1 MWYVI
6 RYKKNSLNDLVVELK
21 ERLGCNLKV
30 FTPLIKIPTVNKKL
44 KKTRQENVLGN
55 YTLMHHEKFSSSNF
69 VQSLKFVKGLEYFL
83 PESKL
88 NQKNIEN
95 FILNCKKNLDDD
107 GFLKPSFFEFAVG
120 KTYKFINGPFANK
133 IFNILGIREKK
144 LDILLGNYKVSV
156 LKNQNFIQSV

>member
-6 RYKKNSLNDLVVELK
+6 RYKKNSLNNLVVELK

-69 VQSLKFVKGLEYFL
+69 VQSLKFVI
-83 PESKL
+83 KL
-88 NQKNIEN
+88 INSLKNIYLITN
-95 FILNCKKNLDDD
+95 APHFAKKYFTLNIHFI
-107 GFLKPSFFEFAVG
+107 
-120 KTYKFINGPFANK
+120 
-133 IFNILGIREKK
+133 
-144 LDILLGNYKVSV
+144 
-156 LKNQNFIQSV
+156 